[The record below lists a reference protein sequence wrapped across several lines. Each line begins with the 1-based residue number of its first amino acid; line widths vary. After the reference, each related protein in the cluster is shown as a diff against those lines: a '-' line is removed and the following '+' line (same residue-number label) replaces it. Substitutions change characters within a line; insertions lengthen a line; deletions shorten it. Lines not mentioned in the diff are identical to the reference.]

1 MLLEKTIVAVLHEKA
16 WMSFFK
22 LFFIRSHK
30 KFKKT
35 TTTTAAAV
43 VVRNLNKYNPD
54 KLFTAMYYNNLQK
67 MSEFHTLLLLEN
79 KMELVIL

>member
-1 MLLEKTIVAVLHEKA
+1 
-16 WMSFFK
+16 MSFFK

-35 TTTTAAAV
+35 TTAAAAAA

-54 KLFTAMYYNNLQK
+54 KLFTAMYYNNL
-67 MSEFHTLLLLEN
+67 
-79 KMELVIL
+79 

>member
-1 MLLEKTIVAVLHEKA
+1 
-16 WMSFFK
+16 MSFFK

-35 TTTTAAAV
+35 TTTAAAAAAV

-54 KLFTAMYYNNLQK
+54 KLFTAMYNNNL
-67 MSEFHTLLLLEN
+67 
-79 KMELVIL
+79 

>member
-1 MLLEKTIVAVLHEKA
+1 
-16 WMSFFK
+16 MSFFK

-35 TTTTAAAV
+35 TTAAAAAAA

-54 KLFTAMYYNNLQK
+54 KLFTAMYYNNL
-67 MSEFHTLLLLEN
+67 
-79 KMELVIL
+79 

>member
-43 VVRNLNKYNPD
+43 VVRSLNKYNPD
-54 KLFTAMYYNNLQK
+54 KLFTAMYNNNL
-67 MSEFHTLLLLEN
+67 
-79 KMELVIL
+79 